1 MYEPGPRPAP
11 RPAGPGVLSHL
22 ISLGLCALILLG
34 CSSPIRRPKPP
45 ITQVPKSS
53 ATAALSQAAG
63 QAAASTKQ
71 AFTKGRGTASA
82 GQQALPT
89 FTPGPEPTNTLTPAM
104 RLALAQQAA
113 EDGDY
118 ALAITL
124 WEEALAMA
132 EPAQRPSLA
141 IALARAYIEE
151 KRVPEAIALL
161 GQVIAEKAS
170 AEEKAEAMGLLAGCH
185 ESLGEWREA
194 LTAYEGYLELEQA
207 AAPYVRWRMAKAH
220 EALGEDAEAA
230 KQLEAVDLAELP
242 PAERAEVLEELA
254 SARQRLGDYNGALA
268 AYEGILQFSA
278 FPDYRALILQKKGIA
293 LRDAGRRD
301 EALVVLQGV
310 MRDHP
315 ASQAARLALAAL
327 DELDAAGID
336 DLERAEILYRAGE
349 YAAAVEILERYLA
362 SHGSESVPRAHYDAG
377 LAYEGLEQY
386 QRAFQEYDLL
396 IERYPQDP
404 LTPAAWM
411 AKARAAAAYGGDP
424 SGLYNEFA
432 RRYPDHPNAPE
443 ALWLG
448 AVALERAGDWGQA
461 VAFYHQ
467 LAALYPQD
475 QRASEAQFRQGLA
488 LYALRDAAAALKVW
502 AEAPQGELAPEERAR
517 RLAWLG
523 LAAKAAGDA
532 ETARRHWGE
541 AVATSPASYYGL
553 RARDLETEAALR
565 LSPEVSAA
573 LPESRLTE
581 RDWRE
586 IGLWVKG
593 WPPLESSGGWYL
605 AQGGEGS
612 GPEVKSS
619 PTPEVPPSEEKLAQR
634 GAALLRLGWRDKA
647 LTTYQALRDKARD
660 DPEALLALARTAS
673 DVGLYSLAISCAERL
688 IALGAKA
695 GAGEPPKA
703 LLKLSYPTHFGHLVQ
718 TEAELRAVDALLFLA
733 LIRQESRFDPQAVSY
748 AGATGL
754 TQVMPET
761 GKWIASRLGVEPF
774 STRLLE
780 RPAISVRFGIWYMA
794 QSLELY
800 ERDWILALAA
810 YNAGPGSVQRW
821 TNGQPVTD
829 HDLFIETIPVAQTR
843 DYVRRV
849 YEQYRMYESIHRRP
863 YGSEKLPQE

>member
-11 RPAGPGVLSHL
+11 RSAGPGVLGHL

-45 ITQVPKSS
+45 TTQVPKSS

-71 AFTKGRGTASA
+71 AFTTGRGTASA

-132 EPAQRPSLA
+132 EPAQRLSLA
-141 IALARAYIEE
+141 ISLARAYIEE

-194 LTAYEGYLELEQA
+194 LTAYEGYLELEQV

-242 PAERAEVLEELA
+242 PAERAEILEELA

-268 AYEGILQFSA
+268 AYESILQFSA

-386 QRAFQEYDLL
+386 PQAFQEYDLL

-424 SGLYNEFA
+424 SGLYHEFA
-432 RRYPDHPNAPE
+432 QRYPDHPRAPE

-448 AVALERAGDWGQA
+448 AVALERAGDWRQA
-461 VAFYHQ
+461 ATFYHQ
-467 LAALYPQD
+467 LRELYPKD
-475 QRASEAQFRQGLA
+475 QRASEAGFREGLA
-488 LYALRDAAAALKVW
+488 RYALQDAAAALKVW
-502 AEAPQGELAPEERAR
+502 AEAPQGELAPEELAR
-517 RLAWLG
+517 RLTWLG
-523 LAAKAAGDA
+523 LGAKATGDA
-532 ETARRHWGE
+532 ETAHRYWRE
-541 AVATSPASYYGL
+541 AAAASPASYYGL
-553 RARDLETEAALR
+553 RARDLEAGEVLR
-565 LSPEVSAA
+565 LSPEVSAS
-573 LPESRLTE
+573 LPEGRLTE
-581 RDWRE
+581 GDWKE

-593 WPPLESSGGWYL
+593 WPPTRE
-605 AQGGEGS
+605 GEGS
-612 GPEVKSS
+612 GSDAKPS
-619 PTPEVPPSEEKLAQR
+619 PTPETPPSEEKLAQR
-634 GAALLRLGWRDKA
+634 GAALLRLGWRDRA
-647 LTTYQALRDKARD
+647 LTTYQALCDKVRD
-660 DPEALLALARTAS
+660 DPEALLALARAVN
-673 DVGLYSLAISCAERL
+673 DEGLHSLAIACAERL

-695 GAGEPPKA
+695 GAVEPPKA
-703 LLKLSYPTHFGHLVQ
+703 LLKLSCPTHFGHLVQ
-718 TEAELRAVDALLFLA
+718 AEAELRAVDALLFLA

-780 RPAISVRFGIWYMA
+780 RPAVSVRFGIWYMA

-800 ERDWILALAA
+800 DRDWVLALAA
-810 YNAGPGSVQRW
+810 YNAGLGSVQRW
-821 TNGQPVTD
+821 TNGQAIAD
-829 HDLFIETIPVAQTR
+829 HDLFVETIPFAQTR
-843 DYVRRV
+843 DYVWRV
-849 YEQYRMYESIHRRP
+849 YEQYRMYESIYRQP
-863 YGSEKLPQE
+863 YGSGKLPQE